1 MEFYPSEKEVVINP
15 ITGKLISL
23 NYIGKT
29 MVGANI
35 KMNISPN
42 KPKEDE
48 LVYSNRLK
56 IHYKG
61 YLNGVGA
68 TSKSSAYGNIGFNVS
83 SLLQRHLAFERY

>member
-1 MEFYPSEKEVVINP
+1 
-15 ITGKLISL
+15 
-23 NYIGKT
+23 

-56 IHYKG
+56 IYYKG
-61 YLNGVGA
+61 YLNGVGG
-68 TSKSSAYGNIGFNVS
+68 TSKSSAYANIGFNVS
-83 SLLQRHLAFERY
+83 SFLQRDLSFIHYFTNF